1 MTIRMVEWKDNSNY
15 NSNIELKNYQYIP
28 IYIQKIILTC
38 IVSNIF
44 SNDIYILLFQ
54 QLYQLYQNYL
64 ITYQPP
70 MLLTMTHTKCIYCQ
84 KKLENKIYSKLIDLH
99 YGWNH
104 CNNCDDLITKWYYH
118 YIELNSILPFDY
130 IDNIDIDINYYR
142 TRTNSINKANIN
154 MFKKYIVYN
163 NTTNK
168 ILVPIYWV
176 ENHQHYEKWISLI
189 NILYHT
195 YSIKTINYRIPDN
208 WSSYTKQCWEIYFN
222 DMYQIINSLDKLPDK
237 ELIKYLT

>member
-1 MTIRMVEWKDNSNY
+1 
-15 NSNIELKNYQYIP
+15 
-28 IYIQKIILTC
+28 
-38 IVSNIF
+38 
-44 SNDIYILLFQ
+44 
-54 QLYQLYQNYL
+54 
-64 ITYQPP
+64 
-70 MLLTMTHTKCIYCQ
+70 
-84 KKLENKIYSKLIDLH
+84 
-99 YGWNH
+99 
-104 CNNCDDLITKWYYH
+104 
-118 YIELNSILPFDY
+118 
-130 IDNIDIDINYYR
+130 
-142 TRTNSINKANIN
+142 